1 MYQWMKKYLDPICPL
16 FAILPLLSCFGL
28 NMLIY
33 SGTMVMCA
41 DWYHYDL
48 TTSLDQAIPLVPG
61 WMYIYFGCFLFW
73 TVNYIMVARINRND
87 PDTFYR
93 FVAADMISR
102 LVCGIIFMVF
112 PTTNVRPEVTG
123 TGFSVFLLQF
133 LYGLDQPTN
142 LFPSIHCLV
151 SWFCFLGIKDQK
163 RIPAWYKGVSF
174 VLAVLVF
181 LSTLFTKKH
190 VLVDVAGGVILAQI
204 CFMLGQKTEIWHI
217 YERVGSKI
225 EKKINR
231 YIEGAKR

>member
-1 MYQWMKKYLDPICPL
+1 
-16 FAILPLLSCFGL
+16 
-28 NMLIY
+28 
-33 SGTMVMCA
+33 MCIR
-41 DWYHYDL
+41 D
-48 TTSLDQAIPLVPG
+48 
-61 WMYIYFGCFLFW
+61 
-73 TVNYIMVARINRND
+73 R
-87 PDTFYR
+87 
-93 FVAADMISR
+93 
-102 LVCGIIFMVF
+102 
-112 PTTNVRPEVTG
+112 
-123 TGFSVFLLQF
+123 
-133 LYGLDQPTN
+133 
-142 LFPSIHCLV
+142 FPSIHCLV

-181 LSTLFTKKH
+181 LSTLFTKQH

>member
-1 MYQWMKKYLDPICPL
+1 MRRIT
-16 FAILPLLSCFGL
+16 CF
-28 NMLIY
+28 
-33 SGTMVMCA
+33 
-41 DWYHYDL
+41 HH
-48 TTSLDQAIPLVPG
+48 SL
-61 WMYIYFGCFLFW
+61 
-73 TVNYIMVARINRND
+73 
-87 PDTFYR
+87 
-93 FVAADMISR
+93 
-102 LVCGIIFMVF
+102 
-112 PTTNVRPEVTG
+112 
-123 TGFSVFLLQF
+123 
-133 LYGLDQPTN
+133 
-142 LFPSIHCLV
+142 LV

-181 LSTLFTKKH
+181 LSTLFTKQH